1 MANNKTNPV
10 DIQFGKFSW
19 PITAIASITHRISAV
34 IIWVGLGVVLGCI
47 YFATQS
53 AESFEQLAELITDY
67 FIGQFIVCGSF
78 NSIWLLLHGNLKA
91 FNSRHGL
98 LRRLLKR
105 QGNFMGRYCAWRFI
119 KHSSGYLRNG
129 YKSLDFPTTK
139 QFNHYY
145 FWPVVAGI
153 FS

>member
-67 FIGQFIVCGSF
+67 FIGQFIV
-78 NSIWLLLHGNLKA
+78 W
-91 FNSRHGL
+91 GL
-98 LRRLLKR
+98 LTAFGYYCMGTLKHLI
-105 QGNFMGRYCAWRFI
+105 QDMGYCEDF
-119 KHSSGYLRNG
+119 SSGKVISWVAIALG
-129 YKSLDFPTTK
+129 VLLSIL
-139 QFNHYY
+139 
-145 FWPVVAGI
+145 AGI
-153 FS
+153 YVWV